1 MEVYALD
8 ESGALAAATAA
19 VAIAATKA
27 AAAVAQAIAA
37 TLVEAAAVVAIAATL
52 ARAAVT
58 VTVTVTVIVI
68 AIVPVREAAAA
79 AATVTVI
86 SFAIVT
92 VAVASAARNPI
103 ASPISWA
110 PNLNSFRRPS
120 PFSRKILK
128 HKHKVQ
134 NQIYIIEFEYTEYI
148 KQTVSKPQ

>member
-1 MEVYALD
+1 M
-8 ESGALAAATAA
+8 
-19 VAIAATKA
+19 
-27 AAAVAQAIAA
+27 
-37 TLVEAAAVVAIAATL
+37 
-52 ARAAVT
+52 
-58 VTVTVTVIVI
+58 
-68 AIVPVREAAAA
+68 
-79 AATVTVI
+79 TVTVI
-86 SFAIVT
+86 SFAI

-120 PFSRKILK
+120 PFSIKILKHKHK